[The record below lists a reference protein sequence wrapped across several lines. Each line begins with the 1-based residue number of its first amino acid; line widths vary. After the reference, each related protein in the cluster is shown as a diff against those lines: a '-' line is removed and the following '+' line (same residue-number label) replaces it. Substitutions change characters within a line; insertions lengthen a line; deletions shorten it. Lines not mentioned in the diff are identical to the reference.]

1 MTEQRSY
8 PHGREPSG
16 DRSRGEDV
24 PGSAEAAHPA
34 GPAGRMSDAPRPR
47 GEVPAQSPPKV
58 TYSKSRGFVRLLAK
72 LECAVAVSSYQSRL
86 LYHLGRNAGGGLHVH
101 QCVLPA
107 AMGISYRQDGGLTL
121 ATNNQIVRFENILEP
136 GQRINGTFDACFLPR
151 RIHMTGDLAIHDVGV
166 GDDGQV
172 FFVNTSFNCLATTCD
187 RHSFVPVWRP
197 PFIDALVNEDRCH
210 LNGLA
215 MRDGRPAYVTAV
227 SRSNTIDGWRDRRDG
242 GGVVIDVATNR
253 VVCEGLSM
261 PHSPRWHDGQLWL
274 LNSGTGELGVV
285 AGLDGGTGR
294 FEPRA
299 FCPGFLRGLAF
310 HEGHAFVG
318 LSKPRHQRFEG
329 LPLDAR
335 LAAADSE
342 AWCGLQVIDLASGA
356 CAEWFR
362 IDGDVTEL
370 YDVAILPGI
379 ANPMALSPAGN
390 DWATLVTW
398 QDGPEHLQAIG

>member
-1 MTEQRSY
+1 
-8 PHGREPSG
+8 
-16 DRSRGEDV
+16 
-24 PGSAEAAHPA
+24 
-34 GPAGRMSDAPRPR
+34 
-47 GEVPAQSPPKV
+47 
-58 TYSKSRGFVRLLAK
+58 
-72 LECAVAVSSYQSRL
+72 
-86 LYHLGRNAGGGLHVH
+86 GG
-101 QCVLPA
+101 
-107 AMGISYRQDGGLTL
+107 
-121 ATNNQIVRFENILEP
+121 
-136 GQRINGTFDACFLPR
+136 
-151 RIHMTGDLAIHDVGV
+151 LAIHDVGV
-166 GDDGQV
+166 GDDGRV
-172 FFVNTSFNCLATTCD
+172 YFVNTSFNCLATTSD
-187 RHSFVPVWRP
+187 RHSFVPVWCP

-242 GGVVIDVATNR
+242 GGVVIDVATDR
-253 VVCEGLSM
+253 IVCEGLSM

-285 AGLDGGTGR
+285 AGLESGTGR

-310 HEGHAFVG
+310 HKGHAFVG

-356 CAEWFR
+356 CADWFR
-362 IDGDVTEL
+362 IDGDVT
-370 YDVAILPGI
+370 
-379 ANPMALSPAGN
+379 
-390 DWATLVTW
+390 
-398 QDGPEHLQAIG
+398 